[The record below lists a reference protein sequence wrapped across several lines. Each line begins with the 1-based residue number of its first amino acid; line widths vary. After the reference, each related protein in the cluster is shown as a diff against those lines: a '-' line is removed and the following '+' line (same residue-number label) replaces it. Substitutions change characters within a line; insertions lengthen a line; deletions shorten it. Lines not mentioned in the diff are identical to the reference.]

1 EATYVIERMLDRFAL
16 EIGMDPVEVRRK
28 NLIPPFEDGHTIATG
43 VTYDS
48 GNYEPALDKAL
59 EMVGYEDF
67 RKEQAE
73 AREQGRYLGI
83 GLSTYVEICG
93 MAPSAVAYTLG
104 ARAPTWESALVRVH
118 PTGKVTVY
126 TGAQST
132 GQGHD
137 TTFAQLTSAE
147 LGIPVEDIEIIH
159 GDTDKV
165 QMGVGTFGSRS
176 VVVGG
181 SAIRMSTDKIK
192 EKAKRVAANLLEAA
206 PEDVVY

>member
-1 EATYVIERMLDRFAL
+1 
-16 EIGMDPVEVRRK
+16 
-28 NLIPPFEDGHTIATG
+28 
-43 VTYDS
+43 
-48 GNYEPALDKAL
+48 
-59 EMVGYEDF
+59 
-67 RKEQAE
+67 
-73 AREQGRYLGI
+73 
-83 GLSTYVEICG
+83 

-104 ARAPTWESALVRVH
+104 ARAPTWERALVRVH

-126 TGAQST
+126 TGAAST

-147 LGIPVEDIEIIH
+147 LGVPVEDIEIIH

-206 PEDVVY
+206 RDVGLPVASACGADGICGRCGLEIVEGAQTLAAPSARR